1 LFQKVYA
8 NNITTQIHIEGKVI
22 VLIFSHNETP
32 IFEPVLDH
40 VNCTFNKVIC
50 SGAST
55 LIIHKDSIVLEQ
67 YIGKQSGGKGAR
79 AVQADTQFH
88 VASVRKSYIGFAMSY
103 ALFYGYINSIDDNVL
118 TYLPELDKNI
128 WKDTTI
134 RHLLT
139 HTHGLKQ
146 GENGT
151 VREFTSGSNWTYR
164 QVGIDVLT
172 KIVKRTTNKSVADII
187 HESVFIPLGF
197 NESNWYSKKHNKL
210 VDVML
215 RYEGDEDWRTS
226 DSTEG
231 DKMNMYVSTRELA
244 YWGYLHLK
252 KGKINGKQIVP
263 REIIDMAT
271 SLQSPS
277 TIHKDLPQN
286 GFLWFVKD
294 LPATKTEIG
303 HQVPKGSYQILGFT
317 NVTLLVIPEK
327 DIVAVRMFNSFGS
340 PKGYDYLSDVRSFG
354 DTVMK
359 CAKNESTVS
368 L

>member
-1 LFQKVYA
+1 MCAYY
-8 NNITTQIHIEGKVI
+8 ITAQNHIEGKVI
-22 VLIFSHNETP
+22 VLILSHNENS

-55 LIIHKDSIVLEQ
+55 LIIYKDSIVLEQ

-103 ALFYGYINSIDDNVL
+103 ALFYGYINSIDDQVFS
-118 TYLPELDKNI
+118 YLPELDENT

-151 VREFTSGSNWTYR
+151 VREFPPGSNWIYR
-164 QVGIDVLT
+164 QIGIEALT
-172 KIVKRTTNKSVADII
+172 RIVKRTTNKSVADII
-187 HESVFIPLGF
+187 HESVFTPLEF
-197 NESNWYSKKHNKL
+197 NESNWYSNTHNKL

-215 RYEGDEDWRTS
+215 RYEGDQDWRTS
-226 DSTEG
+226 ESTEG

-244 YWGYLHLK
+244 YWGYLHLR

-263 REIIDMAT
+263 RKIIDMAT

-277 TIHKDLPQN
+277 TLHIDLPQN

-294 LPATKTEIG
+294 LPAIKTEIG

-317 NVTLLVIPEK
+317 NVTLLVIPEE
-327 DIVAVRMFNSFGS
+327 DFVAVRMFNSFGS
-340 PKGYDYLSDVRSFG
+340 PEGYDYLSDVRSFG
-354 DTVMK
+354 DTVME
-359 CAKNESTVS
+359 CVKNETRVS